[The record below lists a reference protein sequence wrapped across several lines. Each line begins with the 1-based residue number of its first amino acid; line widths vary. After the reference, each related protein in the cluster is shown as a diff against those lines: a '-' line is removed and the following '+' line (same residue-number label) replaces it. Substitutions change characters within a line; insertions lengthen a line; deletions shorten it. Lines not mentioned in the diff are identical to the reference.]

1 MQELIE
7 LFPIKVSDTILIE
20 SKQRK
25 LIAHLLLPSPNLNF
39 LGIQL
44 EILRVL
50 SDIGNDLLVSIIPL
64 HHGPVEYL
72 VKVNVPRIIRLDYQ
86 FFKVLI
92 LG

>member
-1 MQELIE
+1 MIETKQLEL
-7 LFPIKVSDTILIE
+7 LG
-20 SKQRK
+20 
-25 LIAHLLLPSPNLNF
+25 HLLVPSSNLYF
-39 LGIQL
+39 HGVQL